1 MEDPSAVLPPL
12 GPGEVGHQDQQS
24 QEGAGQV
31 LLYKGGVYWDLP
43 VRAVPLLSL
52 WKTTQELV
60 SFPHMCVLPYIVR
73 GMRAHNPN
81 QPCGE
86 FLSYDVTP
94 PQAADDPE

>member
-1 MEDPSAVLPPL
+1 MEDPSAVLLPL

-60 SFPHMCVLPYIVR
+60 SFPHMCTAAQSARQSVHI
-73 GMRAHNPN
+73 PN

-94 PQAADDPE
+94 QLSADGLG